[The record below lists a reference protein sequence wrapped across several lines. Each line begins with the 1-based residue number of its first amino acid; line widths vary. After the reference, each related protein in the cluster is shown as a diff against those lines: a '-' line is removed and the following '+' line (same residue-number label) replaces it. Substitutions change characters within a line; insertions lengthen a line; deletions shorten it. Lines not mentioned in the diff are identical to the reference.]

1 MGARQRAQRGATAVE
16 FLLVGMTVALPL
28 CLSIFYIAQIL
39 WVWHSAVEMTREG
52 ARYAAT
58 HCYQN
63 GANVQ
68 TYMQQNVP
76 VMPDRDKFQQGG
88 VQIQVTY
95 FGRAQDSIDL
105 NEFTCESECSLGCVP
120 DVVKVQISGY
130 EYRTFLTYFGI
141 PPAVLPDFQ
150 TTIPMEGAGCD
161 PDTGVC
167 IP

>member
-1 MGARQRAQRGATAVE
+1 MRRRSQKGATAVE

-28 CLSIFYIAQIL
+28 ALSIFYIAQIL
-39 WVWHSAVEMTREG
+39 WVWHSAVEMTRDG
-52 ARYAAT
+52 AQYAAT

-63 GANVQ
+63 GANVIA
-68 TYMQQNVP
+68 YMQRNVP
-76 VMPDRDKFQQGG
+76 VMPDRDEFRQGT
-88 VQIQVTY
+88 VQYIVTY
-95 FGRAQDSIDL
+95 FGRAQETNDL
-105 NEFTCESECSLGCVP
+105 SEFSCDSECSLGCVP
-120 DVVKVQISGY
+120 DVVKVQITGY

-150 TTIPMEGAGCD
+150 STIPMEGAGCD